1 MSSASHRLAEPR
13 AARANRRGR
22 GESTSPA
29 STRRTDL
36 DFSSITAYR
45 SARAEPAAALSVSR
59 VT

>member
-13 AARANRRGR
+13 AARGQSTGSRGKYFPGLDSQNRSRLL
-22 GESTSPA
+22 EYYT
-29 STRRTDL
+29 
-36 DFSSITAYR
+36 YR